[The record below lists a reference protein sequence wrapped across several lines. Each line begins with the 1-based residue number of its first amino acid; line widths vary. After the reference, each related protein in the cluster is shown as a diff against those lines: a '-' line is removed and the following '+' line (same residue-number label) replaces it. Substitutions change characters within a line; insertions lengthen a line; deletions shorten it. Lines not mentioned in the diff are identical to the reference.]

1 MDYGRVLEYSLK
13 VLRWRSGD
21 IKALYRAG
29 VASLQLGDAQTAR
42 HYLIQASRGKP
53 NGKNKPHPL
62 PIFIFHQPAP
72 GVARALLGVTKLSLG
87 ELIDF
92 VEFSLSNYTY
102 YDINRCLAEKKIER
116 AVGRSLTAFCL
127 MQCAKSS

>member
-13 VLRWRSGD
+13 VLQWRSGD

-42 HYLIQASRGKP
+42 HYLTQASRGKP
-53 NGKNKPHPL
+53 NGKKPTTSH
-62 PIFIFHQPAP
+62 
-72 GVARALLGVTKLSLG
+72 LSCLFDHSPTCTRGRQSSPRGYQIELG

-92 VEFSLSNYTY
+92 AGLSWSNYR
-102 YDINRCLAEKKIER
+102 YDINTD
-116 AVGRSLTAFCL
+116 V
-127 MQCAKSS
+127 